1 VDRSTNYAER
11 AKLKRRKYA
20 KLSIGADVLKQIIC
34 NIKVRRAPTRHHNI
48 DFKPVMTK
56 TSEIVPLSV
65 VVLGERGYDSGE
77 NHIMVREKLG
87 AFSVIP
93 SLCDWCSNAF

>member
-1 VDRSTNYAER
+1 
-11 AKLKRRKYA
+11 
-20 KLSIGADVLKQIIC
+20 
-34 NIKVRRAPTRHHNI
+34 
-48 DFKPVMTK
+48 MTK

-93 SLCDWCSNAF
+93 SLCD